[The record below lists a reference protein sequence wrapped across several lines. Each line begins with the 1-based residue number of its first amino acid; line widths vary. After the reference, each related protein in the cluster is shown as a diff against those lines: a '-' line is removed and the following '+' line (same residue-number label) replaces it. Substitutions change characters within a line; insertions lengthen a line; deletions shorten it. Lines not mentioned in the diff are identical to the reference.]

1 MTSAKDLLGQK
12 ADDENELSY
21 TDKQVRIIET
31 ALANTEMS
39 AADIHRELQK
49 DWDDAPSQGYIYN
62 VLQRATSEGYK
73 LATGQM
79 DESEQTAAEQEEEI
93 PEAQPKAE
101 EEESEDEAS
110 AAVKRSGGT
119 ITISITLPED
129 AGDVEVEVEE
139 EDGDGDEDEVMPA
152 Q

>member
-12 ADDENELSY
+12 ADSENELSY

-31 ALANTEMS
+31 ALANQEMS

-73 LATGQM
+73 LATGQV
-79 DESEQTAAEQEEEI
+79 DESEQTAGEDEEENS
-93 PEAQPKAE
+93 EAQPKAE
-101 EEESEDEAS
+101 EKESESGAS
-110 AAVKRSGGT
+110 AAVQRSGGT
-119 ITISITLPED
+119 ITINITLPED
-129 AGDVEVEVEE
+129 AGDVEVEVE
-139 EDGDGDEDEVMPA
+139 GDNDDDEVLPA